1 MIKTMTPM
9 RLSVLSMSL
18 ALAACTSIGPDHQS
32 PNPVMDSSFIQP
44 GSPSSNNR
52 EVSADIARFWRG
64 FNDQQLTALVERALS
79 ANGDVRVAQARL
91 QEARAGLGEAEASG
105 LPDAGINASA
115 ERSVQPLTQRPG
127 TSRSERTGN
136 VFDAGFIA
144 NWEID
149 LFGGLRR
156 TREAAAARVDASQ
169 VGIAAAQTS
178 VAAEVAR
185 YYFDLRGLQ
194 QRLQLSRVALE
205 KQREALLITEARANH
220 GRASE
225 LDLARARGLV
235 ASTESALPA
244 LDNSIDRVV
253 LRLATLTAQPAR
265 DLMRDLGEPAP
276 LPGLPVTALSALP
289 VGTPQAWL
297 KRRPDLI
304 AAERELAAATADIGV
319 AQAALYPRLSLS
331 GLLGF
336 NAADVGDML
345 DSASRRWS
353 LGANI
358 KWTPFDGGA
367 LRARVRG
374 AEARAQQSLIR
385 FDQALAIAL
394 EETEGAFSSF
404 TRESL
409 RAARLEEASRQ
420 AKIASTL
427 ALLRYEAGSSD
438 FLAVLDAERE
448 SLQQQDAYLQAQV
461 STASALVSVYRS
473 LGGGWEAQGQI
484 DGITLSRTST
494 AADPTGH

>member
-1 MIKTMTPM
+1 MIETTATL
-9 RLSVLSMSL
+9 RLSVLGMSL
-18 ALAACTSIGPDHQS
+18 MLAACTSIGPDHQS
-32 PNPVMDSSFIQP
+32 PNPVVDSSFIQP
-44 GSPSSNNR
+44 GSASTNNR
-52 EVSADIARFWRG
+52 EVSVDIASFWRG
-64 FNDQQLTALVERALS
+64 FNDPQLTALVERALS

-105 LPDAGINASA
+105 LPAAGTNASA

-136 VFDAGFIA
+136 VFDASFIA

-149 LFGGLRR
+149 LFGGLQRS
-156 TREAAAARVDASQ
+156 REAAAARVDASQ
-169 VGIAAAQTS
+169 AGIAAAQTS
-178 VAAEVAR
+178 VSAEVAR
-185 YYFDLRGLQ
+185 YYFELRGLQ
-194 QRLQLSRVALE
+194 QRLQLTRLALE
-205 KQREALLITEARANH
+205 KQREALVITEARANH

-244 LDNSIDRVV
+244 LDNSIDRVM
-253 LRLATLTAQPAR
+253 LRLATLTAQPPR
-265 DLMRDLGEPAP
+265 GLMRDLGRSAP
-276 LPGLPVTALSALP
+276 LPSLPVTDLSTLP

-304 AAERELAAATADIGV
+304 AAERELAAATADVGV
-319 AQAALYPRLSLS
+319 AQSALYPKLSLS

-345 DSASRRWS
+345 DSPARRWS

-374 AEARAQQSLIR
+374 AEARALQSLIR

-420 AKIASTL
+420 AKIASSL
-427 ALLRYEAGSSD
+427 AILRYEAGSTD

-461 STASALVSVYRS
+461 ATANALVAVYRS
-473 LGGGWEAQGQI
+473 LGGGWAAQGQA
-484 DGITLSRTST
+484 DNVALSSTST
-494 AADPTGH
+494 APDPSGY